1 MSKTCEDFT
10 DGVFP
15 AKLVATSIKPVKEL
29 LEPNFTPEDVRSHSS
44 FSCSW
49 VPLLDHQHPE
59 DCGQRGSFTS
69 LIAFLFFS
77 FLYRLYALSSF
88 GGCLSAL
95 GPIFCSVDLWHGSRN
110 HVLEAAV

>member
-44 FSCSW
+44 FSCRS
-49 VPLLDHQHPE
+49 
-59 DCGQRGSFTS
+59 
-69 LIAFLFFS
+69 
-77 FLYRLYALSSF
+77 
-88 GGCLSAL
+88 
-95 GPIFCSVDLWHGSRN
+95 
-110 HVLEAAV
+110 